1 MRFGIALPG
10 SGPLA
15 GDSAVAATARAAEQL
30 DYASVWS
37 SSLRQLLVV
46 AAHAERLPVGLLIPA
61 AGVSGAGE
69 EDPPAL
75 ARRLGSRLRYVGA
88 RPPEHAAIRRQL
100 PGAVLLDT
108 SDLPS
113 AFAAATVDVDG
124 WSPSAAAA
132 GDLVPQWRPAGS
144 SLLLIVRLEGETTGR
159 VDPAYL
165 RDAVE
170 ARADEVVVTLA
181 GARSLDEQLAGFAD
195 VAEQV
200 AALPQPAG

>member
-15 GDSAVAATARAAEQL
+15 DDPAVVATAQAAEQL

-37 SSLRQLLVV
+37 SSLRQLLIVT
-46 AAHAERLPVGLLIPA
+46 AHAQRLPVGLLIEPDEPA
-61 AGVSGAGE
+61 DS
-69 EDPPAL
+69 PAL

-88 RPPEHAAIRRQL
+88 RPLAHGVIRRHL

-108 SDLPS
+108 SDRPPPRQP
-113 AFAAATVDVDG
+113 AGARRNVDG

-132 GDLVPQWRPAGS
+132 GVIGPDWQPAGS
-144 SLLLIVRLEGETTGR
+144 SLLLILRLEASTSDRVRLG
-159 VDPAYL
+159 DL
-165 RDAVE
+165 RSALH
-170 ARADEVVVTLA
+170 ARADEVVIA
-181 GARSLDEQLAGFAD
+181 FPDARTLDEQLAGFAD

-200 AALPQPAG
+200 AALGQPAG